1 MGFFES
7 SSSLRNYPCMINFV
21 FFAFNPP
28 EAFSCGAGSLQSKK
42 AGVWWRGSPP
52 ICSASESLM
61 INFVCF
67 ALTPPLKRFRFRVER
82 GVCSLNEAGVGGA

>member
-1 MGFFES
+1 
-7 SSSLRNYPCMINFV
+7 MINFV

-42 AGVWWRGSPP
+42 QGFGGGGAAPP

-67 ALTPPLKRFRFRVER
+67 ALTPPPEAFSFSC
-82 GVCSLNEAGVGGA
+82 GAGSLQSKQSGGMGGLSPHICRASKSLI